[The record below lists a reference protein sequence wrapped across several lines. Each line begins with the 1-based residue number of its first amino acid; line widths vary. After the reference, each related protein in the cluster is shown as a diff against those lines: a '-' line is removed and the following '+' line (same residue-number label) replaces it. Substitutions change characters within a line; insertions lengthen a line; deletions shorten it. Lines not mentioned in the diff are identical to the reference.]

1 MPQQFRRI
9 VTGHNQDG
17 KSIIVSDGM
26 PGAVG
31 SGGHAN
37 WHEMWITD
45 RIPADNATPGDA
57 ADRPIS
63 LEPPENGSVF
73 RFVQLDTESSL
84 PSIEERH
91 KEWEGRIVAMDEE
104 ARKGALRIRPDTS
117 RHPGMHRT
125 KTVDYIILLKGEV
138 TMLLD
143 EDEVDLNP
151 FDVVVQRGTNHAWV
165 NKGSEPAL
173 LAAVQIDALSDV
185 G

>member
-17 KSIIVSDGM
+17 KSIIVSDGG

-31 SGGHAN
+31 GLRTK
-37 WHEMWITD
+37 WYEMWITD
-45 RIPADNATPGDA
+45 RTPADNASPGDA
-57 ADRPIS
+57 ADRPS
-63 LEPPENGSVF
+63 RLEPPKNGSVL
-73 RFVQLDTESSL
+73 RFFQLDPESSL

-91 KEWEGRIVAMDEE
+91 KEWEKRIAAMDEE
-104 ARKGALRIRPDTS
+104 ARKGALRICPDTS

-138 TMLLD
+138 TMFLD
-143 EDEVDLNP
+143 EDEVDLKP

-165 NKGSEPAL
+165 NKGSEPAVL
-173 LAAVQIDALSDV
+173 VAVLIDAEPL
-185 G
+185 

>member
-17 KSIIVSDGM
+17 RSIIESDGR

-31 SGGHAN
+31 RLGRTN
-37 WHEMWITD
+37 LHEMWITD
-45 RIPADNATPGDA
+45 RVPADNAVPGDA

-73 RFVQLDTESSL
+73 RFFQLDPESSL
-84 PSIEERH
+84 PSIGERH
-91 KEWEGRIVAMDEE
+91 KEWERRIAAMDEE
-104 ARKGALRIRPDTS
+104 ARKRISRLRPDTS

-125 KTVDYIILLKGEV
+125 KTVDYIILLKGDV

-143 EDEVDLNP
+143 EDEVDLKP